1 MSAHRVIRHYAHTP
15 PPAVDPRVYRGEAG
29 AQLAAVAI
37 DDLRCLVCAVV
48 ELGAC
53 AIVGAVVG
61 LLIGVAL

>member
-1 MSAHRVIRHYAHTP
+1 MNTPRVIRHYAHTP

-37 DDLRCLVCAVV
+37 DDLRCLVRAVV

-53 AIVGAVVG
+53 LAVG
-61 LLIGVAL
+61 LLVGVAL

>member
-53 AIVGAVVG
+53 LAVG
-61 LLIGVAL
+61 LLVGVAL